1 MNGATE
7 DDRARWT
14 PLVFMFPILSIL
26 AACGGGGGSGGDS
39 AGPTPTIPQ
48 PTPAASITSFSI
60 GPDTVDL
67 RDSVT
72 FEWRT
77 DPPDTG
83 SPDFTLALT
92 GHGDV
97 TGRSPLTIDDIRFGG
112 TYTLRMTRG
121 NGTTTAMDASPG
133 DPARQHRAGLCG
145 GAERQPAGL
154 ARLEA

>member
-1 MNGATE
+1 MI
-7 DDRARWT
+7 ARSLFVALM
-14 PLVFMFPILSIL
+14 PPILTAL
-26 AACGGGGGSGGDS
+26 AACGGGGSGSTTD
-39 AGPTPTIPQ
+39 PNPTIPQ
-48 PTPAASITSFSI
+48 LPPAASITSFSI
-60 GPDTVDL
+60 SPDTVDL
-67 RDSVT
+67 RDAVT

-83 SPDFTLALT
+83 SPDFTLTLT

-121 NGTTTAMDASPG
+121 NGTTTARDAG
-133 DPARQHRAGLCG
+133 LADPARERSTGLCR

-154 ARLEA
+154 ARLEARP